1 MVVAHHLGGRL
12 GSEVRAARSF
22 EKSDGEVLPGYFDG
36 HWSPLAEPIIYAV
49 KRCGCDA
56 DAMR

>member
-49 KRCGCDA
+49 KRCD
-56 DAMR
+56 M